1 MNSIH
6 RIKIFSC
13 CVNRER
19 LGRCCIDL
27 TSLVLNPLCRIEEVQ
42 NIICNIKSATST
54 CAVLNITR
62 WYHRRFCLYTHK
74 KSTSCSW
81 YPVSAHAGLVTH
93 VLCVCHLNNMYAAR
107 RSQPGRN
114 NLPQVLWITSAWRAR
129 ERAHYFVC
137 KQPFIVTAF
146 QNLPLVYTSRRTC
159 TRVYKQYAD
168 TYATNRNFMWH
179 CLFSWRQVLAK
190 RLLLSHFIAVSF
202 CCWS

>member
-1 MNSIH
+1 MRNTNL
-6 RIKIFSC
+6 FSC

-42 NIICNIKSATST
+42 NIICNVKSATST

-114 NLPQVLWITSAWRAR
+114 NLPQVLWITLAWRAR
-129 ERAHYFVC
+129 ERAHLC
-137 KQPFIVTAF
+137 A
-146 QNLPLVYTSRRTC
+146 NS
-159 TRVYKQYAD
+159 
-168 TYATNRNFMWH
+168 
-179 CLFSWRQVLAK
+179 
-190 RLLLSHFIAVSF
+190 RLLLPRSKTCHWRTRVDKRVHVCTNNTRTLCDES
-202 CCWS
+202 